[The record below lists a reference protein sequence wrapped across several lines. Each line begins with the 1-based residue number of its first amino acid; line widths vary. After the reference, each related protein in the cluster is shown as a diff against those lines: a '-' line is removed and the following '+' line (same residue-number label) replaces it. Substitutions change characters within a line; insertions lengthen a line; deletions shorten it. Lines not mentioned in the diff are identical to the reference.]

1 MHGCVSTYG
10 RLYRSNFDPLSPAT
24 QGQYSTGVDN
34 GDKDL
39 VEEFRSLLQHRN
51 AGRLESDGDRGDRG
65 DRGDS
70 RLVGL
75 GLSSSV
81 SRTTRLRASAVS
93 ASRSI
98 SSSSCNLRR
107 MLLRPPVVSGSREE
121 SSRGRAPS

>member
-1 MHGCVSTYG
+1 MRGCVRTYG
-10 RLYRSNFDPLSPAT
+10 RQYRSNFDPLSPAT

-51 AGRLESDGDRGDRG
+51 AGRLESDGDHG